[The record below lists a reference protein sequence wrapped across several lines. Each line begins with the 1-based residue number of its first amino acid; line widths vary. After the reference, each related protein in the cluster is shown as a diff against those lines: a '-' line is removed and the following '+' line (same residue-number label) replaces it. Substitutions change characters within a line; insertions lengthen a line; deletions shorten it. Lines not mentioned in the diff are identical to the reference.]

1 MFEDMIPVIAI
12 MFVLGGALIG
22 FYYIIVVPS
31 RRIHINELL
40 LNAKHTD
47 AIILLKD
54 IVKKEPFNNKA
65 LFELAEVYW
74 SIEDYQEAIH
84 IYQQIIN
91 RNIPIEMYE
100 TVSVRLAHWNF
111 KQKQFASAKTALE
124 NLLKKNPQ
132 QIECL
137 SLLGDIYF
145 EHKDFQESISMY
157 KKALNLDRENLHCWK
172 NISKSY
178 FNLKMYMD
186 AYKSYAHAINID
198 QKDAELWYYAAESY
212 FLSKDYDKAHRF
224 FSKTEQLIG
233 SPYSFKALIKLSDI
247 YRIKED
253 VEEYTK
259 ILEKARSIIQR
270 GDSLFDIEKREILE
284 IHYRLGEIYSQNN
297 HMELALLE
305 WKQILSID
313 PFFKDI
319 SKKYRTY
326 HSEFVSDLFK
336 DMLTTRDEELSVIL
350 LNFLKSLNYEIDTI
364 QQVSDVSIDFYVDD
378 LLSTKHQK
386 DKTIISFWCSAE
398 PLPDDIIA
406 HLRIQISKNIIKG
419 MVISA
424 SPILSR
430 IKELSQDTMIEFYD
444 QTSLENLIHE
454 RKNT

>member
-1 MFEDMIPVIAI
+1 MFEDMILVVAI

-22 FYYIIVVPS
+22 FYYIIVIPS
-31 RRIHINELL
+31 RNTHINKLL
-40 LNAKHTD
+40 LNAKHSD
-47 AIILLKD
+47 AILLLQD
-54 IVKKEPFNNKA
+54 IVKREPFNNKA
-65 LFELAEVYW
+65 LFELAEVHW
-74 SIEDYQEAIH
+74 AVGDFQEAIH
-84 IYQQIIN
+84 IYQQLVN
-91 RNIPIEMYE
+91 RNIPIDIYE
-100 TVSVRLAHWNF
+100 TISVRLAHWNI

-132 QIECL
+132 QIESL

-145 EHKDFQESISMY
+145 EHKDFKESVSMY
-157 KKALNLDRENLHCWK
+157 KKALNIDGENLHCWK

-178 FNLKMYMD
+178 FHLRMYMD

-224 FSKTEQLIG
+224 FSKTEQLID

-247 YRIKED
+247 YRIRENI
-253 VEEYTK
+253 EEYTK

-326 HSEFVSDLFK
+326 HSELVSDLFK

-350 LNFLKSLNYEIDTI
+350 LDFLKTLHYEIDTI

-378 LLSTKHQK
+378 LLSTKNKK
-386 DKTIISFWCSAE
+386 DKNIISFWCSDE
-398 PLPDDIIA
+398 PLPDDIIT
-406 HLRIQISKNIIKG
+406 HLQTQISKTITKC

-424 SPILSR
+424 SPVLSEARGLSR
-430 IKELSQDTMIEFYD
+430 ETMIEVYD